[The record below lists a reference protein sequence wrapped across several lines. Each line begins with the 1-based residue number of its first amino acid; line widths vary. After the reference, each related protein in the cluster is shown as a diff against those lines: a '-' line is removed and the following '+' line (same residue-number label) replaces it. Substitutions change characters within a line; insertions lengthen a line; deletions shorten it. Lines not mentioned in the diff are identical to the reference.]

1 MPDNDYNIDLRDI
14 RFTLYE
20 HLPFEELTSLPAFE
34 EYDREA
40 TDIVLDEAKKFNAEV
55 LAPLNRPGDEE
66 GCTYEDGVVKV
77 PEGHA
82 EAYRAFCEN
91 GWLAASTSMEHGGMG
106 LPNAVG
112 VAIGEMYM
120 GACCSLALSLG
131 LSRATAS
138 MLQAHGPEDLNEVY
152 LPKLL
157 SGEWQG
163 TMCLTEPQAGSAVGD
178 IKTLAKPDG
187 DSWLLTGSKTFITAG
202 DHDMCDNHVHLVL
215 ARTPGAPKGFK
226 GISLFLVP
234 KYVPTEDGG
243 VGEFND
249 VVCAGIEHKLGIK
262 GSPTCTLN
270 FGEEGKC
277 RAWLIGQEGRGLFLM
292 FHMMNEARIGV
303 GIQGLALAAQAY
315 NYAREYAL
323 ERIQGVEIEQMRN
336 LDAPRIAIAEHP
348 DVRRM
353 LLRCKALVEGSRA
366 LLYKA
371 AYLSD
376 LAENAQDEKEAGKA
390 HGLLEILTPIC
401 KAWVSDRAFDVTV
414 DAVQVMGGYG
424 YIAEYP
430 VEQHLRDV
438 KIASIYEGTNG
449 IQAMDLVARKLGAG
463 GMNLMNLMN
472 LINKFIDGHKEHPVV
487 KDAVAELAEARDAWA
502 AVNGYFMGAVASKKL
517 LVPLVNATTYLSL
530 CGDLLVS
537 YFLTRQ
543 AALAW
548 DKLQPLCEAAGVDP
562 TDARAVAAL
571 AAENP
576 DVAYYDGKI
585 KTARFFAVYE
595 LPQVQA
601 KAKSIKAGDT
611 SALFMV
617 WEGE

>member
-449 IQAMDLVARKLGAG
+449 IQALDLLGRKLAQNAGALFRGLLGELQGFADANKGHFGLGDEIAAFTEELGRWTKVTMDLGTMGMSGDQRYPVLSATPYLEMAGNVVVAWQLLEQA
-463 GMNLMNLMN
+463 
-472 LINKFIDGHKEHPVV
+472 VV
-487 KDAVAELAEARDAWA
+487 AHDRLQALYLDRDA
-502 AVNGYFMGAVASKKL
+502 
-517 LVPLVNATTYLSL
+517 
-530 CGDLLVS
+530 
-537 YFLTRQ
+537 LTRQ
-543 AALAW
+543 AREALPEEDLEVRFYAN
-548 DKLQPLCEAAGVDP
+548 KLE
-562 TDARAVAAL
+562 
-571 AAENP
+571 
-576 DVAYYDGKI
+576 
-585 KTARFFAVYE
+585 TARFFVFHL
-595 LPQVQA
+595 LPRNQA
-601 KAKSIKAGDT
+601 IAATIGSGDR
-611 SALFMV
+611 SVLRFRP
-617 WEGE
+617 